1 MLADKNDLPSYMSYI
16 EYKKVREW
24 WIDNYD
30 KMMKELKNYIWLFPF
45 WVYDEDKINSTFL
58 KRYEKDIDAI
68 KGIKKI
74 PIWNVSEKEYNW
86 LIKNWKHGNRDSRK
100 SRSR

>member
-30 KMMKELKNYIWLFPF
+30 KMMKELKNYI
-45 WVYDEDKINSTFL
+45 
-58 KRYEKDIDAI
+58 
-68 KGIKKI
+68 
-74 PIWNVSEKEYNW
+74 
-86 LIKNWKHGNRDSRK
+86 
-100 SRSR
+100 